1 MRKVDP
7 NGLWLAEW
15 SEAIYWGDGK
25 RYRYYPGDICQYNPK
40 SKAKEA
46 EKFRGREVEILWMA
60 HKLDKVAIKFLD
72 TGKEG
77 RAYLW
82 DLLVIKRKA
91 VDFTKYRET
100 GEHRSLE
107 NSSGVKPSPITLD
120 QRH

>member
-1 MRKVDP
+1 MRKTNLND
-7 NGLWLAEW
+7 LWLAEW

-46 EKFRGREVEILWMA
+46 DKFRGREVEILWMA
-60 HKLDKVAIKFLD
+60 HKLDKVAIRFLD

-91 VDFTKYRET
+91 VDFIKYKET
-100 GEHRSLE
+100 GEHRSVQDGD
-107 NSSGVKPSPITLD
+107 GVKPLSITPD
-120 QRH
+120 QQY

>member
-1 MRKVDP
+1 MRKTDP
-7 NGLWLAEW
+7 EQLWLAEW
-15 SEAIYWGDGK
+15 TEATYWRDGK
-25 RYRYYPGDICQYNPK
+25 RYRYYPGDVCRYDPK

-46 EKFRGREVEILWMA
+46 EKFRDREVEILWMA

-91 VDFTKYRET
+91 VDFIKYKET

-107 NSSGVKPSPITLD
+107 DGPEVSPLPITPNQ
-120 QRH
+120 QR